1 MTTQTLYH
9 AFLLFHITGIILFI
23 GTTVADYLAVNQFW
37 RQYELDPPKGLA
49 IWQAVSKFPVLM
61 GVGMLLIIITAVGM
75 MAFTHGVFGEQ
86 VWLRV
91 KVPIVLITILNGL
104 LIRRGQGSKLSK
116 ILQETGAGIAQ
127 RIKKIKR
134 NLSIFHA
141 VQLVMFFAILL
152 LSVFKFN

>member
-9 AFLLFHITGIILFI
+9 ACLLFHITGIILFI
-23 GTTVADYLAVNQFW
+23 GTTVADSLAVNQFW
-37 RQYELDPPKGLA
+37 RHYEQDPSKGQA
-49 IWQAVSKFPVLM
+49 IWQTVSKFPALM
-61 GVGMLLIIITAVGM
+61 GAGMLIIIITAVGL

-104 LIRRGQGSKLSK
+104 LIRRRQGSKLSK
-116 ILQETGAGIAQ
+116 ILQQTGAGISQ
-127 RIKKIKR
+127 QIKNIKR
-134 NLSIFHA
+134 NLSIFFA
-141 VQLVMFFAILL
+141 AQLVMFFTILV

>member
-37 RQYELDPPKGLA
+37 RYYEQDQPKGQA
-49 IWQAVSKFPVLM
+49 IWQAMSKFPVLM

-91 KVPIVLITILNGL
+91 KVPIVLLTILNGL
-104 LIRRGQGSKLSK
+104 LIRRGQGSKLTK
-116 ILQETGAGIAQ
+116 IMQQTGAGISQ
-127 RIKKIKR
+127 QIKKIKR

-141 VQLVMFFAILL
+141 VQLVMFFSILL

>member
-23 GTTVADYLAVNQFW
+23 GTTVVDYLAVNQFW
-37 RQYELDPPKGLA
+37 RQYEQDPLKGQA
-49 IWQAVSKFPVLM
+49 IWQAMSKFPMLM
-61 GVGMLLIIITAVGM
+61 GVGILLIIVTAVGM

-91 KVPIVLITILNGL
+91 KVPIVLLTILNGL
-104 LIRRGQGSKLSK
+104 LIRRGQGSKLSR
-116 ILQETGAGIAQ
+116 ILQQTGAGISQ
-127 RIKKIKR
+127 QIKKIKR
-134 NLSIFHA
+134 NLSTFHA

>member
-23 GTTVADYLAVNQFW
+23 GTTVVDYLAVTQFW
-37 RQYELDPPKGLA
+37 RHYEQDPPKGQA
-49 IWQAVSKFPVLM
+49 IWQVMSKFPVLI

-91 KVPIVLITILNGL
+91 KVPIVLLTILNGL

-116 ILQETGAGIAQ
+116 ILQQTGAGISQ
-127 RIKKIKR
+127 QIKKIKR

>member
-37 RQYELDPPKGLA
+37 RLYEQDTIKGQA
-49 IWQAVSKFPVLM
+49 IWQAVSKFSVLM
-61 GVGMLLIIITAVGM
+61 GVGMILIIITAVGM

-91 KVPIVLITILNGL
+91 KVPIVLLTILNGV
-104 LIRRGQGSKLSK
+104 LIRRRQGSKLSK
-116 ILQETGAGIAQ
+116 ILQQTGAGISQ
-127 RIKKIKR
+127 QIKNIKR

-141 VQLVMFFAILL
+141 VQLVMFFTILM

>member
-37 RQYELDPPKGLA
+37 RHYEQDPLKGQA
-49 IWQAVSKFPVLM
+49 IWQAVSKFSVLM
-61 GVGMLLIIITAVGM
+61 GVGMILIIITAVGM

-91 KVPIVLITILNGL
+91 KVPIVLLTILNGV
-104 LIRRGQGSKLSK
+104 LIRRGQGAKLSK
-116 ILQETGAGIAQ
+116 ILQQTGVGISQ
-127 RIKKIKR
+127 QIQNIKR